1 MTGLAIA
8 IVAGAAV
15 ASVTIGWRLGD
26 VTSAAADRLRGSDDA
41 NPCSP
46 AVEPQPLTRGVSPA
60 KRSASSSRLRR
71 FLYVAANDR
80 IGVYDIDRNHTLVQS
95 ISVPQLDELHGII
108 ASPRTRR
115 LFVSCG
121 GNGSSAGTVL
131 AFDLVTS
138 RLLWAEEYRHGANSG
153 AITPDGRTIYL
164 PTGTRSENGRWYVVD
179 PSSGAVTGSIDA
191 GRGPHNTI
199 VSPDG
204 RFVYLAGRADPYL
217 YVASTATNQVLK
229 RIGPLLSGGRPF
241 TINGRQSLSF
251 TTANRLI
258 GFQVSS
264 LSTGKVLY
272 TLRTKGFTFDRA
284 EYEPSDT
291 PSHGIALSP
300 DERRVYVIDAAN
312 SYVHVYD
319 VSGLPGRKPTEL
331 AHVKLSRRPA
341 EGWLQLSSDGRYL
354 YVGDAG
360 DVIDTRTLE
369 RVANLVLLRK
379 TRQSL
384 EIDWRNGVP
393 VGTSTRYALGNVR

>member
-1 MTGLAIA
+1 LAIA

-15 ASVTIGWRLGD
+15 ASVTLGWRLGD
-26 VTSAAADRLRGSDDA
+26 VRSAAAERLLGKKAHVNR
-41 NPCSP
+41 CSP
-46 AVEPQPLTRGVSPA
+46 TVDPQPVARGISPA
-60 KRSASSSRLRR
+60 RLSASSARLRR
-71 FLYVAANDR
+71 FLYVAADDR
-80 IGVYDIDRNHTLVQS
+80 IGVYDIDRDHKLVQS

-108 ASPRTRR
+108 ASPRMRR

-121 GNGSSAGTVL
+121 GNGSSTGTVL

-138 RLLWAEEYRHGANSG
+138 RLLWAEEYRQGANSG
-153 AITPDGRTIYL
+153 AITPDGRTIYM
-164 PTGTRSENGRWYVVD
+164 PTGTRSDNGRWNVVD
-179 PSSGAVTGSIDA
+179 PSTGAVTDSIDA

-204 RFVYLAGRADPYL
+204 RLVYLGGRSDPYL
-217 YVASTATNQVLK
+217 YVASTAKNQVLK
-229 RIGPLLSGGRPF
+229 KIGPLLSGGRPF

-264 LSTGKVLY
+264 LSTGRVLY

-300 DERRVYVIDAAN
+300 DETRVYVIDAAN

-384 EIDWRNGVP
+384 EIDWRNGDP